1 MGPIN
6 TAAVSRDPD
15 IFLNYFDDLSKKQ
28 ESSLLTNKVQGIR
41 NDLNSVT
48 FQTSSSSSRQLDTTP
63 DQNINVQTSAII
75 NQQFFVWKNGEA
87 GRMSVD
93 TPFGFKIV

>member
-28 ESSLLTNKVQGIR
+28 ESSLLTNKVQSIR
-41 NDLNSVT
+41 NDLNSVN

-63 DQNINVQTSAII
+63 DQNVNVQTSAII

-87 GRMSVD
+87 GRMAVD